1 MLQVGDAFAKGKVLG
16 TLHEANQI
24 ATAVTAVT
32 IEQILAGIDIER
44 RLRIRM
50 QRAESHELVASA
62 DMVSG
67 PVVPLQVFQQR
78 QPLFELFQILAHGRC
93 SLFWVERRRGP
104 TVFPGEDGGRVK
116 SFKSAEARSTGEA
129 GKPWARRVPNRG
141 SGEPVHHESSD
152 RALAECVSTMRISV
166 GRNPEPETSGGE
178 WKDLQCD
185 PDLSPAALLSPRSSL
200 PQRTAAVPHCERL
213 GCNDCR
219 GEKTPART

>member
-1 MLQVGDAFAKGKVLG
+1 M
-16 TLHEANQI
+16 
-24 ATAVTAVT
+24 T

-104 TVFPGEDGGRVK
+104 TVFPGEDGGRIK
-116 SFKSAEARSTGEA
+116 SLNPQRPEALEKRE
-129 GKPWARRVPNRG
+129 NRG
-141 SGEPVHHESSD
+141 PGEFPIAVAENLSTTNPV
-152 RALAECVSTMRISV
+152 I
-166 GRNPEPETSGGE
+166 
-178 WKDLQCD
+178 
-185 PDLSPAALLSPRSSL
+185 
-200 PQRTAAVPHCERL
+200 ERL
-213 GCNDCR
+213 QSASQR
-219 GEKTPART
+219 

>member
-1 MLQVGDAFAKGKVLG
+1 M
-16 TLHEANQI
+16 
-24 ATAVTAVT
+24 AV
-32 IEQILAGIDIER
+32 EER
-44 RLRIRM
+44 TYPYAAMIGNC
-50 QRAESHELVASA
+50 QEWS
-62 DMVSG
+62 
-67 PVVPLQVFQQR
+67 
-78 QPLFELFQILAHGRC
+78 RC
-93 SLFWVERRRGP
+93 SGSPAATW
-104 TVFPGEDGGRVK
+104 DGGRVK

-152 RALAECVSTMRISV
+152 RALAECVSTMRISA

-213 GCNDCR
+213 SCNDCR